1 MTSVSTAVSAPA
13 GVRSSGP
20 PVAQVP
26 GTTAAPKYTFPQ
38 APLELGR
45 ISVADGPWYV
55 DWARAQ
61 VDAAA
66 ALDSI
71 DFTKRDIYIWVPGT
85 SCHDVHPAFRAALE
99 QDPARAGASL
109 TYLRYEASW
118 EMRRSLPTGLAT
130 LLLVLEGIRKR
141 GRTHRVL
148 LGGESQGAWIA
159 GEAAAHPA
167 LGRMVDRAV
176 LMGHPWLAA
185 NQYSDGHDPRIFEVD
200 HRGDMVTLPIRGSAT
215 AGFDAMVG
223 LRTLHVDDLVRTA
236 GVFLRNSAQTLQ
248 MIISLGALVPPIKR
262 RMHNPHIYDM
272 EMPGAVRFLDSGIG
286 GTNSQPVPA

>member
-1 MTSVSTAVSAPA
+1 MGVHA
-13 GVRSSGP
+13 GSLLGAATRALP
-20 PVAQVP
+20 TTPV
-26 GTTAAPKYTFPQ
+26 YTFPE
-38 APLELGR
+38 APLELGP
-45 ISVADGPWYV
+45 ISVAGGPWYV

-61 VDAAA
+61 ADADAV
-66 ALDSI
+66 LSSI

-99 QDPARAGASL
+99 QDPAHRTASL
-109 TYLRYEASW
+109 TYLRYEATW

-130 LLLVLEGIRKR
+130 LLLVLEEIRKR
-141 GRTHRVL
+141 GGSHRVL

-159 GEAAAHPA
+159 GEAAAHPI

-215 AGFDAMVG
+215 AGFDAMIG
-223 LRTLHVDDLVRTA
+223 LRTLHVADLARTA

-286 GTNSQPVPA
+286 GTNTQPPRA